1 MGLCANDA
9 ALNCIENA
17 SMAKMLNISWMDGL
31 AGRIDAVRH
40 RHVHVHRCRHVA
52 VDVNFSGK
60 TKRQALRSPD
70 RMRVAHQRVAVEPLI
85 WVEGIRGGGVRLEEQ
100 VLITD
105 DGAASPRAPFRCTR
119 SG

>member
-1 MGLCANDA
+1 
-9 ALNCIENA
+9 
-17 SMAKMLNISWMDGL
+17 
-31 AGRIDAVRH
+31 
-40 RHVHVHRCRHVA
+40 
-52 VDVNFSGK
+52 
-60 TKRQALRSPD
+60 LRSPD

-85 WVEGIRGGGVRLEEQ
+85 WVEGIRGGGGVWLEEQ